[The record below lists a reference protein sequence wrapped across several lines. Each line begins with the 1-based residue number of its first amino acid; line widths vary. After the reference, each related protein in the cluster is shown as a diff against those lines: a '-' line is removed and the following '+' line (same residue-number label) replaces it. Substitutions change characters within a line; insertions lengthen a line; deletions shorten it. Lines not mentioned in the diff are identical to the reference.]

1 MEDIVGLLIS
11 SESGNERAPVLSD
24 NRSRRKNPGLV
35 PGEFIGVKSLCPKC
49 GHGDEIKWL
58 EELSHPR
65 EPILNIPSGDYFVPI
80 SFPTSCT
87 VCLCLY
93 HVPVPVRTPKTRWNL
108 YGDEASRIVEH
119 GGKDLSFMCLTLSCL
134 HKDQKEIAK
143 QRFAHLKKRLR
154 PESDPETW
162 VHHFTD
168 IWSTNADAGKYN
180 LKSLPAKI
188 KYGEDYAALI
198 KRMRAHLQ
206 LFVYT
211 SVMVLPSDSKA
222 RAILLKNQKE
232 ELLKR
237 TMLDS
242 LDLFRSN
249 ESVPLWTFDNIQD
262 VTKRPKREGWAEEC
276 FTGLQFTP
284 LFVYLSAGAAV
295 HAPQFV
301 SPGSDLLLEV
311 SDFVSFTIGREFM
324 MLAKS
329 KQAELPSGQLGPII
343 FNMVENN
350 GNTVRVNELGS
361 FALKRFFKNN

>member
-1 MEDIVGLLIS
+1 M
-11 SESGNERAPVLSD
+11 
-24 NRSRRKNPGLV
+24 
-35 PGEFIGVKSLCPKC
+35 
-49 GHGDEIKWL
+49 
-58 EELSHPR
+58 
-65 EPILNIPSGDYFVPI
+65 
-80 SFPTSCT
+80 
-87 VCLCLY
+87 
-93 HVPVPVRTPKTRWNL
+93 
-108 YGDEASRIVEH
+108 
-119 GGKDLSFMCLTLSCL
+119 
-134 HKDQKEIAK
+134 
-143 QRFAHLKKRLR
+143 
-154 PESDPETW
+154 
-162 VHHFTD
+162 HHFTD